1 MKQANVCLSITLCLL
16 AIVSSACA
24 PTEHPAPIRILF
36 VGNSLTYVGNLP
48 AVLEALSASN
58 GKSVSVEML
67 VKGGATLAERA
78 NDSSVEREMSSARY
92 DFVVLQERG
101 GDVFCFFGDAS
112 SGGNDC
118 GSSKAHIEL
127 GRVVLAHGAKPIV
140 LGTYQSLDSA
150 SQTIEK
156 RESALAKQMGALYI
170 PVSESFRLSQTLYT
184 DYAWFNA
191 DKMHPGPD
199 LVLLEAVWLY
209 SAIFDSPPTP
219 QELTVA
225 APIFGPGAHF
235 VGSSL
240 ASTQA
245 VAAPATRYT
254 YTMQRVAD
262 IVRIGTLPVT
272 SH

>member
-1 MKQANVCLSITLCLL
+1 MKQANVRLSIALCLL
-16 AIVSSACA
+16 GVVSSAYA
-24 PTEHPAPIRILF
+24 PTERHAPIRILF

-48 AVLEALSASN
+48 AVLEALSTSN
-58 GKSVSVEML
+58 GKSISVEML
-67 VKGGATLAERA
+67 VKGGATLTERA
-78 NDSSVEREMSSARY
+78 NDSSVEREMKAAVY

-101 GDVFCFFGDAS
+101 GDVFCLGDAS
-112 SGGNDC
+112 SGGDDC
-118 GSSKAHIEL
+118 ESSKAHIEL

-140 LGTYQSLDSA
+140 LGTYQPLESA

-156 RESALAKQMGALYI
+156 NESALAKQMGAIYI
-170 PVSESFRLSQTLYT
+170 PVSESFRLTQTLYT
-184 DYAWFNA
+184 DNAWFNA

-209 SAIFDSPPTP
+209 SAIFGSPPTP
-219 QELTVA
+219 HELTIA

-240 ASTQA
+240 ASTQ
-245 VAAPATRYT
+245 VVSAPASRYT
-254 YTMQRVAD
+254 YTMQRVAE
-262 IVRIGTLPVT
+262 IVRIGTEPAI

>member
-1 MKQANVCLSITLCLL
+1 MKQANVCLSIALCLL
-16 AIVSSACA
+16 AVVSSACA
-24 PTEHPAPIRILF
+24 PTGHPASVRILF

-48 AVLEALSASN
+48 AVLEALSTSN

-67 VKGGATLAERA
+67 VKGGATLTERA
-78 NDSSVEREMSSARY
+78 NDSSVEREMNSARY

-101 GDVFCFFGDAS
+101 GDVFCFGDDS
-112 SGGNDC
+112 SGGDDC
-118 GSSKAHIEL
+118 ESSKAHVEL

-140 LGTYQSLDSA
+140 LGTYQSLESA

-156 RESALAKQMGALYI
+156 QESALAKQMGAIYI

-184 DYAWFNA
+184 DNAWFNA
-191 DKMHPGPD
+191 DKTHPGPD

-254 YTMQRVAD
+254 YTMERVTD
-262 IVRIGTLPVT
+262 IVRIGTEPAI

>member
-1 MKQANVCLSITLCLL
+1 MKQANVRLTIALCLL
-16 AIVSSACA
+16 AVVSSACA
-24 PTEHPAPIRILF
+24 LTERPAPIRILF

-67 VKGGATLAERA
+67 VKGGATLTERA
-78 NDSSVEREMSSARY
+78 NDSSVEREMKAARY

-101 GDVFCFFGDAS
+101 GDVFCLGDDL
-112 SGGNDC
+112 SGGKDC
-118 GSSKAHIEL
+118 ESSKAHIEL
-127 GRVVLAHGAKPIV
+127 GQLALAHGAKPIV
-140 LGTYQSLDSA
+140 LGTYQPLESA

-156 RESALAKQMGALYI
+156 RESALARQMGAIYI
-170 PVSESFRLSQTLYT
+170 PVSESFRLSQTLYS
-184 DYAWFNA
+184 DNAWFNP
-191 DKMHPGPD
+191 DRIHPGPD

-219 QELTVA
+219 HELTIA
-225 APIFGPGAHF
+225 APIFGPRAHF

-254 YTMQRVAD
+254 YTMQRVTD
-262 IVRIGTLPVT
+262 IVRIGTEPAT

>member
-1 MKQANVCLSITLCLL
+1 MKQANVRLRITLCLL

-24 PTEHPAPIRILF
+24 PTEKPAPIRILF

-58 GKSVSVEML
+58 GRGVSVEML
-67 VKGGATLAERA
+67 VEGGATLTERA
-78 NDSSVEREMSSARY
+78 NDSSVEREMETARY

-101 GDVFCFFGDAS
+101 GDVFCFGDATS
-112 SGGNDC
+112 DADDC
-118 GSSKAHIEL
+118 ESSKAHIEL
-127 GRVVLAHGAKPIV
+127 GLAVVAHGAKPIV
-140 LGTYQSLDSA
+140 LGTYQSLESA

-156 RESALAKQMGALYI
+156 QEAALAKQMGAIYV
-170 PVSESFRLSQTLYT
+170 PVSESFRLSRTLYT
-184 DYAWFNA
+184 DKSWFNA

-245 VAAPATRYT
+245 VAAPANRYT

-262 IVRIGTLPVT
+262 IVRIGTAPGT